1 MPAAT
6 TSTTSPSR
14 YPTARGSTD
23 SQAIAVTVTA
33 GNDNAPVITSGAT
46 ASVAENTTAVMTVTA
61 TDADQPAQ
69 TLSYSIIG
77 GADAAKF
84 AINSSTGA
92 LSFLAAPDFETP
104 TDAGGDNVYD
114 VTVQVSDGQGST
126 DSQAIAVTVTSA
138 NDNAPVIT
146 SGATASVAENT
157 TAVMTVTATDSDQP
171 AQTLS
176 YSIVGGADAA
186 KFAINAS
193 TGALSFISAP
203 DFETPTDAGGDN
215 VYDVTVQ
222 VADGQGSTDSQAIA
236 VTVTSANDNAPVI
249 TSGATASVAENTT
262 AVMTVTATDAD
273 QPAQTLSYSISGG
286 ADAAKFATIN
296 VTVQHRAGALS
307 FGDLRSGLRK
317 PSSRST
323 RPAP

>member
-1 MPAAT
+1 VTVQVADGQ
-6 TSTTSPSR
+6 
-14 YPTARGSTD
+14 GSTD

-77 GADAAKF
+77 GADAIKF
-84 AINSSTGA
+84 TINSSTGA

-126 DSQAIAVTVTSA
+126 DSQAIAVTVTAA

-176 YSIVGGADAA
+176 FSIVGGADAA
-186 KFAINAS
+186 KFAINSS
-193 TGALSFISAP
+193 TGALSFLAAP
-203 DFETPTDAGGDN
+203 DFEAPTDAGGNN
-215 VYDVTVQ
+215 VYNVTVQ
-222 VADGQGSTDSQAIA
+222 VVRRPGGYRQSGHRGDGHFRQRQRPGDHQRGNRQRCREHHGRDDSDSDRLGSAGPNPELFDRWAAHRQTPPSSPSTA
-236 VTVTSANDNAPVI
+236 APV
-249 TSGATASVAENTT
+249 
-262 AVMTVTATDAD
+262 
-273 QPAQTLSYSISGG
+273 P
-286 ADAAKFATIN
+286 
-296 VTVQHRAGALS
+296 
-307 FGDLRSGLRK
+307 
-317 PSSRST
+317 
-323 RPAP
+323 

>member
-1 MPAAT
+1 
-6 TSTTSPSR
+6 
-14 YPTARGSTD
+14 
-23 SQAIAVTVTA
+23 
-33 GNDNAPVITSGAT
+33 
-46 ASVAENTTAVMTVTA
+46 MTVTA

-69 TLSYSIIG
+69 TLSFSIAG

-84 AINSSTGA
+84 TINASTGA

-126 DSQAIAVTVTSA
+126 DSQAIAVTVTA
-138 NDNAPVIT
+138 GNDNAPVIT

-157 TAVMTVTATDSDQP
+157 TAVMTVAATDADQP

-176 YSIVGGADAA
+176 FSIVGGADAA

-193 TGALSFISAP
+193 TGALSFVSAP

-215 VYDVTVQ
+215 VYVTVQ
-222 VADGQGSTDSQAIA
+222 VSDGHGALSSTQAIA
-236 VTVTSANDNAPVI
+236 VTVTAANDNAPVI

-273 QPAQTLSYSISGG
+273 QPAQTLSFC
-286 ADAAKFATIN
+286 DCRRCRRRQ
-296 VTVQHRAGALS
+296 VRDQCQHRRPELPGRTR
-307 FGDLRSGLRK
+307 LRDPDRRGW
-317 PSSRST
+317 
-323 RPAP
+323 